1 MTPQPGDPL
10 PEWTLESVSTEKM
23 KTMAAILRDPNPI
36 HFDVDVV
43 RGLGMGKKVVNQGPN
58 NMAYVMNMLIA
69 WTGDA
74 ACVRDVSVRFLANT
88 YAGDSL
94 VAGGNV
100 LDVSTADDGAREASC
115 EVWLDANGDTRA
127 LAGRARVTLPPE

>member
-1 MTPQPGDPL
+1 MNPRAGESV
-10 PEWTLESVSTEKM
+10 PEWTLDSVSTEKM

-36 HFDVDVV
+36 HFDVDAV
-43 RGLGMGKKVVNQGPN
+43 RSLGMGERVVNQGPN

-74 ACVRDVSVRFLANT
+74 ACVRDLSVRFLANT
-88 YAGDSL
+88 YAGDAL
-94 VAGGNV
+94 VAGGKV
-100 LDVSTADDGAREASC
+100 LEVGTAEDGVREASC

-127 LAGRARVTLPPE
+127 LAGHARVALPTR